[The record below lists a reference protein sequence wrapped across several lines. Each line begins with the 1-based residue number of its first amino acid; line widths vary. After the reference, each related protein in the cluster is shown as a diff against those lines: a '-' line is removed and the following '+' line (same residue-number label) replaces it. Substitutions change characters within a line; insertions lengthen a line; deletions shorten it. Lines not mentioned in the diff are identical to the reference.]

1 MEEPRNMA
9 DMYFVHST
17 WMDRAISVSKNEVES
32 RLPHEYKKT
41 NRRREV
47 FRISVQFTI
56 HNLTSIKS
64 TYPLFIVS
72 SLRREEKCDYYSRFP
87 RVSHWYFDQCSTR
100 SAKEAGMGIF
110 DLWYVVH

>member
-1 MEEPRNMA
+1 VEDSVRNSLSTSTNNSIQLEDPRNLA
-9 DMYFVHST
+9 DMYFVYST
-17 WMDRAISVSKNEVES
+17 WMDRAISVSKNELGTKNRKGQLNEVES

-64 TYPLFIVS
+64 MKRTQQHS
-72 SLRREEKCDYYSRFP
+72 SILGGVRY
-87 RVSHWYFDQCSTR
+87 
-100 SAKEAGMGIF
+100 
-110 DLWYVVH
+110 